1 LKFNRNYEMNKTH
14 KTTIVVSQKTK
25 SQLGKLGNIGDS
37 FDSVITSLLEHSDK
51 CDYFWENRT

>member
-1 LKFNRNYEMNKTH
+1 MKFNRNYEMNKTH